1 MKLIQRKTPWVIINL
16 FFVGP
21 SREKRLR
28 EADAIDNQKVFAFP
42 PDLNKSR
49 GITTC
54 GTYHYR
60 RGKRV
65 ICRRLG
71 GHSHGENLPI
81 LADLK
86 AAGKEYILDEI
97 FKESS

>member
-1 MKLIQRKTPWVIINL
+1 MIINL
-16 FFVGP
+16 FSVGP

-28 EADAIDNQKVFAFP
+28 EGDATDNQKVFAFP
-42 PDLNKSR
+42 PDLKESR

-54 GTYHYR
+54 GTYYYR
-60 RGKRV
+60 RGKIV

-71 GHSHGENLPI
+71 GHSHGKDLPT

-86 AAGKEYILDEI
+86 AAGKEYILDAI
-97 FKESS
+97 FKEL